1 MAEGRTRIIVAMSG
15 GVDSSVAAALLAE
28 QGHQVMGVAM
38 RLPSPDGQATPDA
51 PCCGVRG
58 IEDARRVAARI
69 GIPFYALDFR
79 REFRRAVVE
88 DFMRGYAEGR
98 TPNPCA
104 RCNERLKFGR
114 LLQKARGVGADFVA
128 TGHYARKERADG
140 RHLLRAGPDG
150 DDQSYFLHGLSQEQ
164 LGAALFPI
172 GGMTKTEVRRI
183 ARERDLPVHEKPAS
197 QDLCFLPD
205 GRYREFLRERC
216 PQAFRPGPIVHVCG
230 RVLGE
235 HDGIAGFTV
244 GQRRG
249 IGVAHAEP
257 LYVVEVRPEENAVV
271 VGEREHVMRRQI
283 LVGDV
288 NWLAPPPDGPLS
300 ALVRIRYNHP
310 GGRAELRPEPDGK
323 VRVRFA
329 EPQEAPCPGQAAVFY
344 DGDLVLGG
352 GTIEPEPETDR

>member
-1 MAEGRTRIIVAMSG
+1 MSEGKARVVVAMSG

-28 QGHQVMGVAM
+28 EGFEAAGVAM
-38 RLPSPDGQATPDA
+38 RLPSPDGEPAPDS

-58 IEDARRVAARI
+58 IEDARRVAAKI
-69 GIPFYALDFR
+69 GIAFYALDFR
-79 REFRRAVVE
+79 EEFRRAVIE
-88 DFMRGYAEGR
+88 DFVAAYAAGR
-98 TPNPCA
+98 TPNPCV

-114 LLQKARGVGADFVA
+114 LLEKARAVGADHVA
-128 TGHYARKERADG
+128 TGHYARKDAADG
-140 RHLLRAGPDG
+140 RRLLRAGRGD
-150 DDQSYFLHGLSQEQ
+150 DDQSYFLYALSQEQ
-164 LGAALFPI
+164 LGAAVFPV
-172 GGMTKTEVRRI
+172 GDMTKDEVRRI
-183 ARERDLPVHEKPAS
+183 ARERALPVHDKPAS

-216 PQAFRPGPIVHVCG
+216 PQAFRPGPIMHVSG

-235 HDGIAGFTV
+235 HEGIAGFTV

-249 IGVAHAEP
+249 LGVAHSEP

-271 VGEREHVMRRQI
+271 VGEREHVMREEI
-283 LVGDV
+283 LVGGV
-288 NWLAPPPDGPLS
+288 NWIAAPPEGALS

-310 GGRAELRPEPDGK
+310 GGRAELTPAGDGR

-329 EPQEAPCPGQAAVFY
+329 EPQQAPCPGQAAVFY

-352 GTIEPEPETDR
+352 GTIERESGTQR